1 MLELKNI
8 SWEIPDG
15 DKILKGID
23 LEIPDGKM
31 TVITGPNG
39 GGKTSLAK
47 IIAGLEVPNSGEILL
62 DGENITDWDITKRA
76 KNGIAYAFQQ
86 PVRFKG
92 VTVRDLLNLAAERTL
107 SEERYALYSV
117 KSVFVQEIIL
127 KEMLTQVFLAVKAKE
142 LRLLPFYRVK
152 MRRYLY
158 LTSLRQ
164 VLTFGALQVLLTH
177 SKNLKTKAENPCL

>member
-107 SEERYALYSV
+107 SEREICSVLGEVGLCARDYIERDVDASLSGGES
-117 KSVFVQEIIL
+117 K
-127 KEMLTQVFLAVKAKE
+127 
-142 LRLLPFYRVK
+142 RLLPFYRVK

-164 VLTFGALQVLLTH
+164 VLTFGALQVLLTR

>member
-1 MLELKNI
+1 MAVKLL
-8 SWEIPDG
+8 
-15 DKILKGID
+15 LQ
-23 LEIPDGKM
+23 
-31 TVITGPNG
+31 
-39 GGKTSLAK
+39 K

-76 KNGIAYAFQQ
+76 KMALHTHFNSLC
-86 PVRFKG
+86 VLKG

-107 SEERYALYSV
+107 SKERYALYSV

>member
-92 VTVRDLLNLAAERTL
+92 
-107 SEERYALYSV
+107 SYS
-117 KSVFVQEIIL
+117 KRF
-127 KEMLTQVFLAVKAKE
+127 A
-142 LRLLPFYRVK
+142 
-152 MRRYLY
+152 
-158 LTSLRQ
+158 
-164 VLTFGALQVLLTH
+164 
-177 SKNLKTKAENPCL
+177 

>member
-39 GGKTSLAK
+39 GGKTSRAK

-62 DGENITDWDITKRA
+62 DSENITDWDITKNVL
-76 KNGIAYAFQQ
+76 K
-86 PVRFKG
+86 
-92 VTVRDLLNLAAERTL
+92 T
-107 SEERYALYSV
+107 ALHTHFNSLCV
-117 KSVFVQEIIL
+117 
-127 KEMLTQVFLAVKAKE
+127 
-142 LRLLPFYRVK
+142 LR
-152 MRRYLY
+152 
-158 LTSLRQ
+158 
-164 VLTFGALQVLLTH
+164 ALQ
-177 SKNLKTKAENPCL
+177 